1 MHTDRPRGEPD
12 AAHARNAP
20 AASVLVITGAQDAP
34 VFQRALES
42 AGAGGFRV
50 AVADGVDAGLE
61 RLGRG
66 QFDAVLLDLDLMDA
80 SGIESVGRVRELAGS
95 AALLVTG
102 GDPDLVR
109 AVDLGADGW
118 IASDSAIAGCV
129 RGAVERRRLR
139 EELRR
144 RSAELAESEARFCS
158 IIERTADGIVIV
170 GEDGRVRFVNP
181 GAERL
186 FGRSAAELVGQD
198 FGLAVM
204 AGETTEMDIVRN
216 AENEPV
222 VAELRV
228 SATTWDGGAAQIIS
242 LRDVTDRKRAEEKA
256 RELARAEAA
265 RAEAEASARKIA
277 FLAEAGTILASSL
290 DYAATLNRLARLAV
304 PFLADF
310 CLVHVRD
317 EEGEIP
323 QVAAA
328 HRDPAGDELVR
339 ELGRKYRVDPA
350 SRESVVARV
359 AHGGKSELFSELPDE
374 VEAYVTRD
382 PELRAL
388 WGVLHPVSL
397 MVVPLAAHE
406 HTGGTLTLVSS
417 VSGRRYA
424 PPDLELAEELA
435 RRAALAVENAR
446 LYQEAQAA
454 SRAKSNF
461 LAVMSHELR
470 TPLNAV
476 MGYTDLM
483 EAEIPGPLTPAQRH
497 NLERIKGSS
506 AHLLHIVDEILT
518 FTRMEAREERVHPSR
533 VELCSL
539 VRSVV
544 AMVEPLAG
552 PKGIRLQV
560 HVPDVPVEIKTDAP
574 KVRQILVNL
583 LSNAI
588 KFTYQGEVRL
598 RAEAAGME
606 AVLEVRDTGIGIPA
620 EHLGHIWEPFWQVE
634 QSSTRA
640 AEGTG
645 LGLSVA
651 RRLARLLG
659 GDITVESAP
668 GEGSTFTV
676 RLPLAAPETV
686 PLPSGLLLEP
696 SADGASPEEPSPPNR
711 LAESAGNP

>member
-1 MHTDRPRGEPD
+1 MQTDRPRGEPD

-20 AASVLVITGAQDAP
+20 AASALVITGAQDVP

-42 AGAGGFRV
+42 AGAGAFRV
-50 AVADGVDAGLE
+50 AVADGVGAALE
-61 RLGRG
+61 RLRRDP
-66 QFDAVLLDLDLMDA
+66 FDAVLLDLDLVDA

-95 AALLVTG
+95 AALIVTS
-102 GDPDLVR
+102 GDPDLFR

-118 IASDSAIAGCV
+118 IASGDSAIALAGCV

-139 EELRR
+139 EELV
-144 RSAELAESEARFCS
+144 ESEARFCS

-198 FGLAVM
+198 FGLAVL

-216 AENEPV
+216 AESEPV

-228 SATTWDGGAAQIIS
+228 SATTWDGAAAQIIS
-242 LRDVTDRKRAEEKA
+242 LRDITDRKRAEEKA

-265 RAEAEASARKIA
+265 RTEAEAAARKIA
-277 FLAEAGTILASSL
+277 FLAEAGAILASSL

-317 EEGEIP
+317 GEGELP

-328 HRDPAGDELVR
+328 HRDPAGDELLR
-339 ELGRKYRVDPA
+339 ELGRRHRVDP
-350 SRESVVARV
+350 ESAGSMVARV
-359 AHGGKSELFSELPDE
+359 VRTGTPELYPQVPGE
-374 VEAYVTRD
+374 VEAYVTPDR
-382 PELRAL
+382 EVRAL
-388 WGVLHPVSL
+388 WDALGAASL
-397 MVVPLAAHE
+397 IVVPLAAHD
-406 HTGGTLTLVSS
+406 HIRGTLTLVSS
-417 VSGRRYA
+417 VSGRRYGPA
-424 PPDLELAEELA
+424 ELALAEELA
-435 RRAALAVENAR
+435 RRAALAVENAL
-446 LYQEAQAA
+446 LYEEAQAA
-454 SRAKSNF
+454 SLAKSNF

-476 MGYTDLM
+476 IGYTDLM
-483 EAEIPGPLTPAQRH
+483 EAEIPGPLTEAQRH

-506 AHLLHIVDEILT
+506 AHLLHIVEEILT
-518 FTRMEAREERVHPSR
+518 FTRMETNEQRVHLEQ
-533 VELCSL
+533 VELLSL
-539 VRSVV
+539 LRG
-544 AMVEPLAG
+544 AAALVEPLAAQKELALG
-552 PKGIRLQV
+552 VR
-560 HVPDVPVEIKTDAP
+560 VPETPVEMETDPA

-583 LSNAI
+583 LGNAV
-588 KFTYQGEVRL
+588 KFTDRGEVEL
-598 RAEAAGME
+598 SAEVAGGE
-606 AVLEVRDTGIGIPA
+606 VVVQVRDTGIGIPP
-620 EHLGHIWEPFWQVE
+620 EHLERIWEPFWQVE
-634 QSSTRA
+634 QTTTRA

-651 RRLARLLG
+651 RRLARLLR
-659 GDITVESAP
+659 GDLTVESTP

-676 RLPLAAPETV
+676 RLPLAAPKTV
-686 PLPSGLLLEP
+686 PVPSGVLLEP
-696 SADGASPEEPSPPNR
+696 SADGASREEEPSPPNR
-711 LAESAGNP
+711 LAESAGSP